1 VALEQ
6 QTSCSSP
13 DSKQLSELRTQ
24 IRQLIK
30 FVALNYLAV
39 VKAIKKRNRHCK
51 VGVASSAYTLQPCIE
66 GCTHSGLKTP
76 TVLENS
82 LDGSVEHYVG
92 HQQPQDC
99 PISSNQPHRQEAD
112 ECWPTQQLAELV
124 GAFKQCLLECCAFSA
139 PKHASYGIS

>member
-1 VALEQ
+1 MALEQ

-51 VGVASSAYTLQPCIE
+51 AGAASSAYTL
-66 GCTHSGLKTP
+66 
-76 TVLENS
+76 S
-82 LDGSVEHYVG
+82 LALRVAR
-92 HQQPQDC
+92 
-99 PISSNQPHRQEAD
+99 IRA
-112 ECWPTQQLAELV
+112 
-124 GAFKQCLLECCAFSA
+124 
-139 PKHASYGIS
+139 